1 MTLRE
6 RHYGRHYFKA
16 FRLMREGLLLG
27 GLLNNVESWININ
40 QKDLEALEKPDVISM
55 RKVLSSSGN
64 PCKTFM
70 MLELGILP
78 VKFVIM
84 KKRLQFLHYILN
96 ENTTSMI
103 RQVFS
108 ALEKDSRKGDFISL
122 TNEDK
127 INLDIELHNTEI
139 QTMSKWKWKSYIKK
153 KVKSAALKSL
163 VYENSSMKKTR
174 NINFSSLDMSQYLRE
189 NVKLSLTKIVFSLRS
204 KTIDIKEYQPWKYSD
219 DKCVKCKKG

>member
-1 MTLRE
+1 MNYGETFELQKNITDRTNKAIGNINRIESTLRE

-27 GLLNNVESWININ
+27 GLLNNVESWINVSKN
-40 QKDLEALEKPDVISM
+40 DLEALEKPDVILM

-103 RQVFS
+103 RQVYS
-108 ALEKDSRKGDFISL
+108 ALEKDSRKGDFVSL

-127 INLDIELHNTEI
+127 IELDIDIDNTEI
-139 QTMSKWKWKSYIKK
+139 QIMSKWKWKGFIKK
-153 KVKSAALKSL
+153 KVNSAALKSL
-163 VYENSSMKKTR
+163 VYENSSVKKTR
-174 NINFSSLDMSQYLRE
+174 NVMFSAW
-189 NVKLSLTKIVFSLRS
+189 T
-204 KTIDIKEYQPWKYSD
+204 
-219 DKCVKCKKG
+219 

>member
-1 MTLRE
+1 
-6 RHYGRHYFKA
+6 
-16 FRLMREGLLLG
+16 MREGLLLG
-27 GLLNNVESWININ
+27 GLLNNVDSWINVN
-40 QKDLEALEKPDVISM
+40 QKDLEALEKPDVILM

-84 KKRLQFLHYILN
+84 KKILQFLHYILN

-139 QTMSKWKWKSYIKK
+139 QTMSKCKWKSCIKK
-153 KVKSAALKSL
+153 RVKIAALKSL

-174 NINFSSLDMSQYLRE
+174 NIIFSSLDMSEYLRE
-189 NVKLSLTKIVFSLRS
+189 NVKLSLTKIVFSL
-204 KTIDIKEYQPWKYSD
+204 
-219 DKCVKCKKG
+219 